1 MKICKKTALSVF
13 ILSLVLGCILPLAA
27 RVSEPHVDTE
37 KSSLVSDHFDGN
49 RYFNPHAPQSPPS
62 PPGQAFR
69 WLWKWVFRTN
79 FSTWPRQT
87 DFLPEAPP
95 VGQASDSSLFITAV
109 GHGTFLI
116 QMDGVNI
123 LTDPI
128 WSERCSPFSW
138 VGPKRKHEP
147 GIRFEDLPAIDVAL
161 VSHNHYD
168 HLDLPTLKRLAEK
181 GMPRAVV
188 PLGNISIMERSGI
201 PNIDELDW
209 WESVTLNSKTT
220 ITLVPAQHFSGRTLW
235 DRNKSLWGGFII
247 SGPSGNVFYSGDTG
261 YGPHFREIA
270 YRFSP
275 IRVALLPISPF
286 RPSQP
291 GDPTQEYRRVIHM
304 GPADAIQAHLDLGTP
319 VSIAA
324 HFQVFQL
331 GFDGFHD
338 AVDALAASLEEHGME
353 PNAFVA
359 PMFGR
364 AISIPPIENVPQPG
378 IWETQ
383 NIWRTPTEHIP
394 MPHGFTD
401 IAIPLRIA
409 PPEQLLPRSESAV
422 Q

>member
-1 MKICKKTALSVF
+1 M
-13 ILSLVLGCILPLAA
+13 
-27 RVSEPHVDTE
+27 
-37 KSSLVSDHFDGN
+37 
-49 RYFNPHAPQSPPS
+49 
-62 PPGQAFR
+62 
-69 WLWKWVFRTN
+69 
-79 FSTWPRQT
+79 
-87 DFLPEAPP
+87 
-95 VGQASDSSLFITAV
+95 
-109 GHGTFLI
+109 
-116 QMDGVNI
+116 
-123 LTDPI
+123 
-128 WSERCSPFSW
+128 
-138 VGPKRKHEP
+138 
-147 GIRFEDLPAIDVAL
+147 
-161 VSHNHYD
+161 
-168 HLDLPTLKRLAEK
+168 
-181 GMPRAVV
+181 
-188 PLGNISIMERSGI
+188 SIMERSGI
-201 PNIDELDW
+201 PNIEELDW
-209 WESVTLNSKTT
+209 WQSVNLTSNIT